1 MTALV
6 SRPNTN
12 RAATSPRV
20 FWSVVTLTALVTVT
34 ALLTPSK
41 DVVSIVI
48 VVLVITVLG
57 IPHGSVDHLVAAKFA
72 SGRPSSS
79 WLDRATPIRQLR
91 FHLFYV
97 AAMVAYGLVWL
108 AIPAVALV
116 GFLLL
121 SVHHFGQ
128 SDLAHLRI
136 DRWHQLAIQLSR
148 GLFVVGLV
156 LIANLAKVGP
166 VIERM
171 GGFDPT
177 SWPWLAGHPV
187 AWSAALVGQQLVVG
201 LFVARRIIDRKTV
214 RRELITVISLTAL
227 VVAAD
232 PLIGFAIY
240 FGLWHSLN
248 HLNVL
253 ADVLRPRANSAALT
267 PKQFARLAAPRSSVS
282 IAAMVIL
289 IGGAEF
295 LGHTELVVPVALV
308 FISMLTLP
316 HMIVV
321 ERLWQA
327 SS

>member
-6 SRPNTN
+6 SRPDTN
-12 RAATSPRV
+12 RAATSPAV

-34 ALLTPSK
+34 ALITPSN
-41 DVVSIVI
+41 DTVSVAI
-48 VVLVITVLG
+48 VVLVIALFG
-57 IPHGSVDHLVAAKFA
+57 IPHGSVDHLVAAKFD
-72 SGRPSSS
+72 SDRPSSS

-91 FHLFYV
+91 FHLFYI
-97 AAMVAYGLVWL
+97 AAMIAYGFVWL

-156 LIANLAKVGP
+156 LVANLAAVGP

-177 SWPWLAGHPV
+177 SWPWLAGHTV
-187 AWSAALVGQQLVVG
+187 AWSVALVGQQLVVG
-201 LFVARRIIDRKTV
+201 LFVAPRIGDRTTI
-214 RRELITVISLTAL
+214 RRELITTISLTAL
-227 VVAAD
+227 LVATD
-232 PLIGFAIY
+232 PLVGFAVY

-253 ADVLRPRANSAALT
+253 ADVLRPRASSAALT
-267 PKQFARLAAPRSSVS
+267 PTAFARLAAPRSIVS
-282 IAAMVIL
+282 IATMAIL
-289 IGGAEF
+289 IGIAQF
-295 LGHTELVVPVALV
+295 LGHTELIVPVTLV

-327 SS
+327 NS